1 MSKISDQLEEKKKK
15 AVIELERKM
24 RQRRLQRE
32 RTIME
37 IVSIQHIIL
46 GLTREFLWD
55 IFHVTSSISN
65 TACIVVMPH
74 Q

>member
-15 AVIELERKM
+15 AVVELERKM

-37 IVSIQHIIL
+37 IVSIRFDT
-46 GLTREFLWD
+46 G
-55 IFHVTSSISN
+55 IFVGH
-65 TACIVVMPH
+65 
-74 Q
+74 

>member
-15 AVIELERKM
+15 AVTELERKM

-46 GLTREFLWD
+46 G
-55 IFHVTSSISN
+55 V
-65 TACIVVMPH
+65 
-74 Q
+74 